1 MFGFG
6 PLTSNYGLTEHG
18 QNEKVYI
25 NEIHKNSH
33 VEEEGKSS
41 HYILEEISRLREENA
56 YLSSLIKSLVPQ
68 SNSETL
74 YKKKP
79 TPSPIAIQISQ
90 QRPIVLKLRE
100 NKNNS
105 KFIIPIFKAE
115 EENDYPKL
123 DQIYQDSFLTKPKL
137 YGLDLLKNSPLTD
150 SSWKFKSS
158 RFRRSLQGSH
168 EENLIL
174 KRPSVFNQIDGT
186 TRVKTS
192 LNPVSASPLITN
204 SEPSTFYQVP
214 PPSPDGQESFIQLPP
229 ETAGTSFYE
238 SNEEVDVSLHP
249 SFVIQE
255 LQQQVIY
262 NSYRY
267 SMESNITSLAFG
279 QGTTNLN
286 SQTETE
292 GNTLPLMPKPPA
304 LTVSDITSAVIPES
318 LPALTVSLPSS
329 SSSSDALTGPSAVI
343 VAFGLSLIPTLAVSI
358 PFFLRRGRA
367 LVNSN
372 NRTSSQAKYDHN
384 LDYLEKIYSE
394 HVVG

>member
-1 MFGFG
+1 MIQNPLKQPQETISVQNQRLVLSRYLTLSSQRNILDFDFYKRFGGRLPLPGVLTDNVFGFG
-6 PLTSNYGLTEHG
+6 PLTSNYGQTEHR
-18 QNEKVYI
+18 QKEKVYT
-25 NEIHKNSH
+25 NELHKISH
-33 VEEEGKSS
+33 VEEEGKPS
-41 HYILEEISRLREENA
+41 HYILEEIRRLREENA

-68 SNSETL
+68 SNSETF
-74 YKKKP
+74 YKKA

-90 QRPIVLKLRE
+90 QRPTVLKLRE

-115 EENDYPKL
+115 EDNDNSEL

-158 RFRRSLQGSH
+158 RFRRSLQGSR

-174 KRPSVFNQIDGT
+174 KRPSVFNHIDGT

-214 PPSPDGQESFIQLPP
+214 PPSPDGQESFSQLPP

-238 SNEEVDVSLHP
+238 SNEQEDVSLHP

-255 LQQQVIY
+255 LQQQVRHNCID
-262 NSYRY
+262 
-267 SMESNITSLAFG
+267 I
-279 QGTTNLN
+279 QWKTTKHLW
-286 SQTETE
+286 S
-292 GNTLPLMPKPPA
+292 GNYEFKFP
-304 LTVSDITSAVIPES
+304 
-318 LPALTVSLPSS
+318 
-329 SSSSDALTGPSAVI
+329 
-343 VAFGLSLIPTLAVSI
+343 
-358 PFFLRRGRA
+358 
-367 LVNSN
+367 N
-372 NRTSSQAKYDHN
+372 
-384 LDYLEKIYSE
+384 
-394 HVVG
+394 